1 MKLLIASSPPP
12 QPLCEVVLQLLIL
25 VENTD
30 HVCVVVVKISHLFC
44 FFFADTLMTNLR
56 VGQKLVRIKLKLLL
70 VEAIVDSTL
79 HLECKLFLFVA
90 CQFLGTRVGRTYD
103 SNLFL

>member
-1 MKLLIASSPPP
+1 M
-12 QPLCEVVLQLLIL
+12 
-25 VENTD
+25 
-30 HVCVVVVKISHLFC
+30 VVVNFSHLFC
-44 FFFADTLMTNLR
+44 FFFADTLMSLMTNLR
-56 VGQKLVRIKLKLLL
+56 VGQKLVRIKLKLFL